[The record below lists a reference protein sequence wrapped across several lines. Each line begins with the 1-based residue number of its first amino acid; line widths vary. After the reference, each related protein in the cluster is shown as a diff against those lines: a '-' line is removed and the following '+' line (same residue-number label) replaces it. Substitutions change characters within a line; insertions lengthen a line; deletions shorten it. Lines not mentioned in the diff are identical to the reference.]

1 MRAFILWFFL
11 ALSLLFATI
20 TTEKIKDSKQ
30 DLKKAELEK
39 KRASRQF
46 EKIAED
52 IKKAEKE
59 IDILAD
65 KLDILKEDKDKT
77 EKIYHQLKEELKV
90 SQKALEQTGDELK
103 KKHEAFLKLAIDQF
117 SIIFAM
123 QQFKTATQRSVI
135 SYEVYKEYKK
145 YNSAELQSLKRE
157 INALQVSQKNKSLK
171 RDRTKV
177 SLKKIIKKRKDFAA
191 KKRAKEKYV
200 KNLEADEEKYQ
211 QLINKIVDK
220 QNSLRDTLAKLDILH
235 KKEAEKARKA
245 AEERKEAIRLEKERA
260 RELRIAKEKAR
271 KAKLALKK
279 AKTEK
284 DEKAARLAIKRAE
297 EAEQKV
303 SRQSEKVRRV
313 HSSYKKPAL
322 YAYRGSKTISPIRGA
337 KVIKKFGT
345 YVDPVYKIKIY
356 NESVT
361 LEAPQLDAKVHN
373 VLNGKI
379 VYAGT
384 SSMLGKVVVVAHS
397 GRLHTVYAGLSK
409 IAPHIKKGRKIKK
422 GYVVGKVSRKLVFQA
437 TKNSKHINPL
447 RLIKI

>member
-1 MRAFILWFFL
+1 MRSFILWVFL
-11 ALSLLFATI
+11 ALSLLFATL
-20 TTEKIKDSKQ
+20 TTEKIKDSRQ

-52 IKKAEKE
+52 IKKAKKE

-77 EKIYHQLKEELKV
+77 EKLYHQLKEELKV
-90 SQKALEQTGDELK
+90 SQKALEQTSVELK
-103 KKHEAFLKLAIDQF
+103 KKHEAFLKLATDQF

-145 YNSAELQSLKRE
+145 YNSAELHSLKRE
-157 INALQVSQKNKSLK
+157 INALQASQKNKRLK
-171 RDRTKV
+171 RDRTRI

-220 QNSLRDTLAKLDILH
+220 QNSLRDTLARLDILH
-235 KKEAEKARKA
+235 KKEAEKARRA
-245 AEERKEAIRLEKERA
+245 AEARKEAIRLEKERT
-260 RELRIAKEKAR
+260 RKLRIAKDKAR

-279 AKTEK
+279 AKTKK
-284 DEKAARLAIKRAE
+284 DEKAARLAIKKAA

-313 HSSYKKPAL
+313 HSSYKRPAL
-322 YAYRGSKTISPIRGA
+322 YAYRGRKTISPIRGA

-361 LEAPQLDAKVHN
+361 LKAPRLGAKVHN
-373 VLNGKI
+373 ILNGKI

-409 IAPHIKKGRKIKK
+409 IAPHIRKGRKIKK